1 MFPAPEAACE
11 LLNGWPTADVA
22 LRRSP
27 ESLMRKMLVD
37 VLRRHHSEPMSRTEM
52 WLGIITVYLVLG
64 AYFMG
69 HVTSQTGTAE
79 KTVAPVT
86 NRA

>member
-1 MFPAPEAACE
+1 MSPIR
-11 LLNGWPTADVA
+11 G
-22 LRRSP
+22 SP
-27 ESLMRKMLVD
+27 ENLMRKMLVD
-37 VLRRHHSEPMSRTEM
+37 VLRRHHSEPVSRVEM

-69 HVTSQTGTAE
+69 HVSSQMGTAE
-79 KTVAPVT
+79 KTPIVPIS